1 MEQFAR
7 ILDNVIRNPSPE
19 FNYGDILQDVLNFMD
34 SGLAQLTGVGEDEI
48 AILLVDQRRN
58 LKFYRPKYLAH
69 SGVIPTTYARSLVT
83 KVYQTGAGSIDNR
96 FQATPHLGVF
106 EGIKKNNPNVSQI
119 HKIMCLPLR
128 TSKGI
133 IFGAVE
139 ISRKGATPEAA
150 GADWS
155 HMDLERVNAALAPNL
170 DNLHQLC
177 HQAGIL

>member
-1 MEQFAR
+1 MEKLNR

-19 FNYGDILQDVLNFMD
+19 LNYSEIFQDVLNFLN
-34 SGLAQLTGVGEDEI
+34 SGLAQLTGVSEDEI
-48 AILLVDQRRN
+48 AILLVDQRRS

-69 SGVIPTTYARSLVT
+69 SGVIPTTYSRSLVT
-83 KVYQTGAGSIDNR
+83 KVFQTGAGSIDNR

-106 EGIKKNNPNVSQI
+106 EGVKKNNPNVSQI

-128 TSKGI
+128 TTKGI

-139 ISRKGATPEAA
+139 VSRKGATPEAA
-150 GADWS
+150 GPDWS
-155 HMDLERVNAALAPNL
+155 QMDLERVSGALAPNL

-177 HQAGIL
+177 RLAGIL